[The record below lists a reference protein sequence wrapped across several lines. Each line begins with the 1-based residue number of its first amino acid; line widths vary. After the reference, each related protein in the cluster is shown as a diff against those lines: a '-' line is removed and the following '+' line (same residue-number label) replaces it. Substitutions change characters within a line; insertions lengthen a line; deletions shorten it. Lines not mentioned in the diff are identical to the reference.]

1 MALHGDISIN
11 GRELWTWEAR
21 RVTGTTLGRNLYRVS
36 LYEHAPNLAFQAPA
50 GGRPVELASTD
61 LYHVYE
67 DGGIVLAAKVLEW
80 AASVAGGST
89 VDG

>member
-1 MALHGDISIN
+1 MSLHGDISIN

-36 LYEHAPNLAFQAPA
+36 LYERLVDFSLVPNPA
-50 GGRPVELASTD
+50 TVMKEVASTD